1 LTKEIKL
8 LFLGGIGEIGKNM
21 TVLEYEND
29 MVIIDAG
36 LSFPNSDEMPGID
49 YVIPDYTYLI
59 QNKEKI
65 KGIILTHGHEDH
77 IGALP
82 YILKEL
88 NVPVYGSNLSIALVE
103 HKLSEQRVE
112 NAKLM
117 RVSANDV
124 IKLGNLSVEFI
135 RVTHSIAGCF
145 ALAITTPKG
154 VVFFTGD
161 FKIDQTPIDGKRSDL
176 ARIAELG
183 SKGILLMLQDSTNVE
198 RDGYTMSERSVG
210 ESLDQIFSC
219 NKTKRIIVATFASNI
234 HRIQQIID
242 CALKYGRR
250 IAFSGRSME
259 NIARIAG
266 NIKELNYPYASIVE
280 IDKIS
285 TVPGDKLCI
294 ITTGTQGEPE
304 SALSRMSLNDFKKVL
319 INSNDTIIIS
329 ASSIPGNEKMIYRL
343 INNLSKL
350 GADVLYDSLRAVHV
364 SGHACR
370 EELKL
375 MLALAQ
381 PKYFIPIHGEYRHLK
396 KHVELAE
403 IMGVPKANT
412 KIPELG
418 RIYGVSKAQIVVRE
432 KVQSGSIMLDGN
444 LQENSEV
451 LIRDRKTI
459 AEDGIVIVIVTL
471 SPNDELINPPI
482 IIMRGTTLPESVLEN
497 IKDTITSH
505 FQTSGTSEID
515 ITDAKAVV
523 RRIVSKIIYNQSKR
537 RVMVIPIVIE
547 V

>member
-29 MVIIDAG
+29 MLIIDAG
-36 LSFPNSDEMPGID
+36 LSFPSSDEMPGID

-82 YILKEL
+82 YLLKDI
-88 NVPVYGSNLSIALVE
+88 NVPVYGSNLTIALVQ
-103 HKLSEQRVE
+103 HKLTEQKIE
-112 NAKLM
+112 NVKLNK
-117 RVSANDV
+117 VLPSDIV
-124 IKLGNLSVEFI
+124 TLGNLTIEFI

-145 ALAITTPKG
+145 AIAITTPKG

-183 SKGILLMLQDSTNVE
+183 TKGVLLMLQDSTNVE
-198 RDGYTMSERSVG
+198 RDGYTMSERTVG
-210 ESLDQIFSC
+210 ENLDQIFAA
-219 NKTKRIIVATFASNI
+219 NVTKRILVATFASNI
-234 HRIQQIID
+234 HRIQQIIN
-242 CALKYGRR
+242 CAIKYGRR

-259 NIARIAG
+259 NIAKIAA
-266 NIKELNYPYASIVE
+266 NIKELNYPFSSIVD

-285 TVPGDKLCI
+285 AVPIDKLCI

-304 SALSRMSLNDFKKVL
+304 SALSRMSMNDFKKVS
-319 INSNDTIIIS
+319 INANDTIIIS
-329 ASSIPGNEKMIYRL
+329 ASSIPGNEKMIYKL
-343 INNLSKL
+343 INNLSRL

-370 EELKL
+370 EELKM
-375 MLALAQ
+375 MLALVR
-381 PKYFIPIHGEYRHLK
+381 PNFFIPMHGEYRHLK

-403 IMGVPKANT
+403 LMGVPKENT

-418 RIYGVSKAQIVVRE
+418 RIYGVSRAQIVARE
-432 KVQSGSIMLDGN
+432 KVQSGNIMLDGN

-459 AEDGIVIVIVTL
+459 SEDGIVIVIVTL
-471 SPNDELINPPI
+471 SQNDESINPPI
-482 IIMRGTTLPESVLEN
+482 IIMRGTIMPENLLET
-497 IKDTITSH
+497 IKDSIVSH
-505 FQTSGTSEID
+505 FATTGVTEID
-515 ITDAKAVV
+515 VTDAKSVV
-523 RRIVSKIIYNQSKR
+523 RRIVSKIIFNQFKR

>member
-1 LTKEIKL
+1 MTKEIKL